1 MRFAVF
7 THVIHREQEDGY
19 YAYSPYVREM
29 NLWFKYVE
37 EAEIVGTIQEK
48 TRNTEQ
54 GTRGNGEKEI
64 RGNGEKE
71 TGGRGEPYKHS
82 RINFTKIPSFHLLN
96 FPAVLDSFIKIPIIF
111 FKILDV
117 MRRADHLHLRCPGN
131 IGLLAAIAQVFFP
144 KKPKTVKYAGN
155 WDPEA
160 KQPWTYRLQKWI
172 LSNTFLSRNIKVLV
186 YGDWAG
192 QSKNIV
198 PFFTASFS
206 EKDREV
212 VEKDFILPYK
222 FVYTGNLVQG
232 KGVFEAIELIE
243 SLRTK
248 GVKSE
253 LEIYGDG
260 ILKDSLSD
268 YIQRHELQD
277 FVILKGRKSLEELK
291 KAYKKAHFVV
301 LLSKS
306 EGWPK
311 TIAEGM
317 WYGCIPV
324 ATPVSCVSWML
335 GEGSRGILVG
345 SEFKVQSSRFNVQ
358 GSKFNVQRSTFNA
371 CPPGRVQGSA
381 NPGEDESLDDILRK
395 VWAVIENPEEMTR
408 MSLAAQEWSQQ
419 YTLERFDRAIRE
431 MI

>member
-7 THVIHREQEDGY
+7 THVIHQGQEGRY

-29 NLWFKYVE
+29 NLWLKYVE

-54 GTRGNGEKEI
+54 GKRGNGEKEI

-71 TGGRGEPYKHS
+71 MRGNGEKETGGQGEPYMHS
-82 RINFTKIPSFHLLN
+82 RITFTKIPSFHLMN
-96 FPAVLDSFIKIPIIF
+96 FPAVLDSLIKIPFIF
-111 FKILDV
+111 YRILGA

-160 KQPWTYRLQKWI
+160 KQPWTYRLQKRI

-186 YGDWAG
+186 YGDWPG

-212 VEKDFILPYK
+212 VEKEFTSPFK
-222 FVYTGNLVQG
+222 FVYTGNLVEG
-232 KGVFEAIELIE
+232 KGVFEVIELIE
-243 SLRTK
+243 SLRAK

-268 YIQRHELQD
+268 YILRHELQD
-277 FVILKGRKSLEELK
+277 FVILKGRISLEELK
-291 KAYKKAHFVV
+291 EVYKTAHFVI

-335 GEGSRGILVG
+335 GEGSRGILVSPVG
-345 SEFKVQSSRFNVQ
+345 EWKVESGEWSGNSPLIIENTV
-358 GSKFNVQRSTFNA
+358 KKIIELI
-371 CPPGRVQGSA
+371 A
-381 NPGEDESLDDILRK
+381 NPR
-395 VWAVIENPEEMTR
+395 EMKK
-408 MSLAAQEWSQQ
+408 MSVAAQNWSQQ
-419 YTLERFDRAIRE
+419 YTLERFEMAIRE
-431 MI
+431 MV